1 MQSRTDV
8 LRIQSVGHDGR
19 LHMNFNN
26 VTGSDGW
33 ELKAVVAVA
42 LSFLSLTGVLL
53 TQLS

>member
-1 MQSRTDV
+1 MQSRTAV
-8 LRIQSVGHDGR
+8 LRIQSVRQDGR

-33 ELKAVVAVA
+33 ELKAVVVVV

-53 TQLS
+53 TQWS